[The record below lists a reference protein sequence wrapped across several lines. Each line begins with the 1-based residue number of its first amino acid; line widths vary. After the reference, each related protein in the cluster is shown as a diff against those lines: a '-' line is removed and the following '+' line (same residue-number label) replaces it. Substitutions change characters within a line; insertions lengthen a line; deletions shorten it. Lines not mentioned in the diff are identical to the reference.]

1 MQAHGPQKGER
12 HTGRERERE
21 EKEKEGLA
29 EERRVAH
36 QTSSC
41 SKYTSRSKT
50 EGGIKIYYIG
60 FIRQQTKGQGTLRWL
75 LGNDGKCKQS

>member
-1 MQAHGPQKGER
+1 MQAQGPQKGER
-12 HTGRERERE
+12 HTSKERECERQRERE
-21 EKEKEGLA
+21 EDK
-29 EERRVAH
+29 RVAH
-36 QTSSC
+36 WTSSC

-50 EGGIKIYYIG
+50 EGGSKIYYIG